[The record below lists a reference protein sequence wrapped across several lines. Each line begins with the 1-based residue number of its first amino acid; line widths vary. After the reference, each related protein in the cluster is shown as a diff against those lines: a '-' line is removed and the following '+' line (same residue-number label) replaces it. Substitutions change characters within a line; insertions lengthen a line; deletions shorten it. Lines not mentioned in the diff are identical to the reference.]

1 MLHTFHDPDENN
13 YLLIET
19 TGPNTSFIYRNTAG
33 SNCWLSLTEH
43 LTTTPQPDSDPEN
56 FRSWKHTNGFTHIYS
71 ARTLSAIH
79 KFIYNHPELSV

>member
-1 MLHTFHDPDENN
+1 MLHIFYDLADDT

-19 TGPNTSFIYRNTAG
+19 AGPNTCFIYRNTAG

-43 LTTTPQPDSDPEN
+43 LAATPQSDSDPEN

-79 KFIYNHPELSV
+79 KFIHNHPELSI